1 MLGMFKILLL
11 IYQFFSISYNN
22 ISYFEYNDYSIEY
35 GSVTNNTEIDG
46 YLKIYDSTG
55 LLINE
60 STFDDNGIEIFKYL
74 ALTSETS
81 FIIVCDIY
89 YPSDGYT
96 LPVYR
101 ETVLLKYDFSGNL
114 LTKEYLNYK
123 PINYYNQ
130 NYCLILKTS
139 NSEIIYNNELKI
151 IDNLNIYNE
160 FIATFSYQFQGQALI
175 NGVDVEE
182 IDLSYPGIYF
192 IEINDGDYNFS
203 FTITLH
209 PDYMINGI
217 RYEEGYLGAV
227 KVFSFGELYINGD
240 EYLIGSSLT
249 EVGNYTLI
257 IKGENDYHKEVNFVI
272 LPDVVYNDGTD
283 QEQLMEDSE
292 FMTPIRIF
300 SNSQAM
306 FLNDEIYSS
315 DLIDLPGVYTLTLIG
330 INNYQEEI
338 SFTII
343 PSVSGIENNEI
354 YQETQIDI
362 FGKAYLNGEEVTGEV
377 IISENGDYKL
387 ELILDGEVYRTYN
400 FRIETID
407 EVEETNENQFEEYYK
422 YIFLIILVVGLALIL
437 RKK

>member
-1 MLGMFKILLL
+1 MLGMLKILLL
-11 IYQFFSISYNN
+11 IYQLFSISYNN

-35 GSVTNNTEIDG
+35 GSATNDTEIDG

-60 STFDDNGIEIFKYL
+60 SAFDDNGIEIFKYL

-123 PINYYNQ
+123 PINYFNH

-151 IDNLNIYNE
+151 IDNLNINNE

-175 NGVDVEE
+175 NGVDVEK

-217 RYEEGYLGAV
+217 RYEEGYLGTV

-343 PSVSGIENNEI
+343 PSVSGIENNET

-400 FRIETID
+400 FRIEIIA